1 MGMRKAGR
9 LAEYAILF
17 VISVAFILPVA
28 ILVVES
34 FSGAAGTFS
43 FENYRLFFQKPRNA
57 TAFYTG
63 LSLSAGASLVA
74 AAVSLSASIAFCRNK
89 GPFADFMTVATL
101 ILGGLPYCTL
111 VIPLYFLLFQARFLD
126 SLPVIVLF
134 LAAANIP
141 ANIWLF
147 KRFLDTIPAEIEE
160 TSVMDGASTFF
171 YYSRIVFPQLLPV
184 MTGIVLTTFINCW
197 GNFIVPF
204 ILISSS
210 KKLPAALAFFQAF
223 SAGDP
228 GQYPY
233 FSAYAIIYYVPVII
247 LYCILRLGMTK
258 IFVVRRLRA

>member
-1 MGMRKAGR
+1 MGMKKAGKR
-9 LAEYAILF
+9 AEYAVLF
-17 VISVAFILPVA
+17 CISIAFILPVV
-28 ILVVES
+28 ILAVES
-34 FSGAAGTFS
+34 FMGAASGFS
-43 FENYRLFFQKPRNA
+43 FGNYRLFFQKPRNA
-57 TAFYTG
+57 AAFYTG
-63 LSLSAGASLVA
+63 LSLSAGTSLVA
-74 AAVSLSASIAFCRNK
+74 AVVSLAAAIAFCRNK
-89 GPFADFMTVATL
+89 EPFADFMMAATL

-111 VIPLYFLLFQARFLD
+111 VIPLYFLLFQARLLD
-126 SLPVIVLF
+126 SLPVIALF
-134 LAAANIP
+134 LAAANVP

-160 TSVMDGASTFF
+160 TSLMDGASTVF
-171 YYSRIVFPQLLPV
+171 YYTRIVFPQLLPV
-184 MTGIVLTTFINCW
+184 ITGIFLTTFINCW

-228 GQYPY
+228 GQYAY
-233 FSAYAIIYYVPVII
+233 FSAYAVVYYIPVIV